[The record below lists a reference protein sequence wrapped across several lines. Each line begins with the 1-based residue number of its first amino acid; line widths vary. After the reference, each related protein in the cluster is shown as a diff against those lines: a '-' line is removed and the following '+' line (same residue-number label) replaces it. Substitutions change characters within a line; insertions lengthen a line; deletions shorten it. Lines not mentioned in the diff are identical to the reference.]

1 MQLGPGA
8 EVPDWAESSSL
19 FSITA
24 TALET
29 SLVCAARN
37 VPKKAKQAGP
47 FTPFAV
53 QGPLDFSL
61 VGVLAT
67 LLQPIA
73 EAEIS
78 VLTISTFDTDWLLV
92 PVGDAER
99 AAEAWRTAG
108 HEVVVADAGR
118 GGTTS
123 SGSER
128 AAQDQTQGEQRQMSV
143 THPAGFTAAGVPAGL
158 KSRGDK
164 RHPQGHGAGGQHRG
178 PTTAP
183 RRSSPP
189 TGARPTRSC
198 GARRSSRT
206 ASSAR
211 SCSTPAAP
219 TATPAPRASRPPTP
233 SPSGSP
239 SAWASARSTWSC
251 ARPA

>member
-1 MQLGPGA
+1 VTANPRSFRLEQFPEKIAVVQLGPGA

-61 VGVLAT
+61 TGVLAS

-92 PVGDAER
+92 PVDDAER

-108 HEVVVADAGR
+108 HEVVVATPVGAER
-118 GGTTS
+118 RV
-123 SGSER
+123 R
-128 AAQDQTQGEQRQMSV
+128 AASDQR
-143 THPAGFTAAGVPAGL
+143 
-158 KSRGDK
+158 R
-164 RHPQGHGAGGQHRG
+164 
-178 PTTAP
+178 TTP
-183 RRSSPP
+183 KESNDR
-189 TGARPTRSC
+189 
-198 GARRSSRT
+198 
-206 ASSAR
+206 
-211 SCSTPAAP
+211 
-219 TATPAPRASRPPTP
+219 
-233 SPSGSP
+233 
-239 SAWASARSTWSC
+239 
-251 ARPA
+251 